1 MNHEL
6 ESSDGASAPK
16 PQPFRVGTWE
26 VDPRLNRIRGPG
38 GETRVEPKV
47 MKVLLRLARD
57 PGDPVGKD
65 ELLRDIWGV
74 ATEDVLSRAI
84 SHLRRAFSD
93 DAKNPQIIETVYKV
107 GHRLIA
113 DVARVRAQTMR
124 RLTAIMFTDMVGYTA
139 LMQEDESRATTL
151 RDRHRTVLREGIE
164 AHQGE
169 IVQFYGDGTLSV
181 FPSAVQAV
189 DAAVDIQRRFQL
201 DPPIPVRIGL
211 HIGDIIHDQ
220 DGVHGDGVNVAARV
234 QGLAVPGSVLISGGV
249 YEELKNHPR
258 LPTQALGDFELK
270 NVQTPLAIYAVAASA
285 LAVPS
290 PADLSSSGAQAKKSI
305 AVLPFVNMS
314 SDPENEY
321 FTDGITEEILNALVK
336 FDDLK
341 VTARTSSFVF
351 KGKHEDVREIGR
363 TLNVGAVLEGSVRK
377 AGNRVRITAQL
388 VDTADG
394 YHIFSN
400 SYDRVLEDIFAVQD
414 EIAHTI
420 ARELRVLFPV
430 AVAQAPT
437 MVRKPTESTE
447 AYSRYLRGL
456 HCWNQMTPN
465 TTQEALS
472 HFRDALALDPDF
484 ALAHT
489 GVARCYVLLG
499 TFGRLRSEEAYPAA
513 QEAARRAI
521 ELDPEI
527 AMGHVSLGLVR
538 LFYNWDLAGARSCLE
553 RAIELDP
560 GSAEARHWAGYCY
573 MASGH
578 FDEFLETAQ
587 VAASLDPLSLPAL
600 DTLGTAHLFV
610 GRPRDS
616 LIHYDRA
623 LEIDPTFRTAIE
635 GRAQAYDRLGE
646 HDRAIEEFLRY
657 RALTPGGVGGLGS
670 GAYFF
675 AQAGR
680 TEEALGYLAEL
691 EELERTSPELTLH
704 IDFISA
710 LVVLGRIDEAVERL
724 ERAIEARIGAVIF
737 VRHTFN
743 WENLRLDPRMDEI
756 LGAVGL

>member
-1 MNHEL
+1 MIVRCV
-6 ESSDGASAPK
+6 SSG
-16 PQPFRVGTWE
+16 
-26 VDPRLNRIRGPG
+26 PRLNRIRGPD

-107 GHRLIA
+107 GYRLIA
-113 DVARVRAQTMR
+113 DVARAGDQTMR

-139 LMQEDESRATTL
+139 LMQEDEFSATTL
-151 RDRHRTVLREGIE
+151 RDRHRTVLHESIE

-189 DAAVDIQRRFQL
+189 DAAVDIQRHFRL

-211 HIGDIIHDQ
+211 HIGDIVHDR

-258 LPTQALGDFELK
+258 LPTRALGDFELK
-270 NVQTPLAIYAVAASA
+270 NVQRPLSIHAVAAST

-290 PADLSSSGAQAKKSI
+290 PADLSSSGNRTKKSI

-314 SDPENEY
+314 SDLENEY
-321 FTDGITEEILNALVK
+321 FTDGITEEILNTLVK

-351 KGKHEDVREIGR
+351 KDKHEDVREIGR
-363 TLNVGAVLEGSVRK
+363 VLNVGAVLEGSVRK

-394 YHIFSN
+394 YHLFSN
-400 SYDRVLEDIFAVQD
+400 SYDRELEDIFAVQD
-414 EIAHTI
+414 EIARTI
-420 ARELRVLFPV
+420 AGELRVLFPV
-430 AVAQAPT
+430 VGTRKPT
-437 MVRKPTESTE
+437 IVRKPTESSE
-447 AYSRYLRGL
+447 AYSLYLRGL
-456 HCWNQMTPN
+456 HCWNQFTPDA
-465 TTQEALS
+465 TQEALS
-472 HFRDALALDPDF
+472 HFRDALALDSDF

-489 GVARCYVLLG
+489 GVARCYVHLG

-513 QEAARRAI
+513 QEAAQRAI
-521 ELDPEI
+521 ELNPEI
-527 AMGHVSLGLVR
+527 AMGHVALGLVR
-538 LFYNWDLAGARSCLE
+538 LFYDWDL
-553 RAIELDP
+553 
-560 GSAEARHWAGYCY
+560 AEARHWAGYCY

-600 DTLGTAHLFV
+600 DTLGTAHLHA
-610 GRPRDS
+610 GSPRDG

-635 GRAQAYDRLGE
+635 GRALAYDRLGE

-657 RALTPGGVGGLGS
+657 RALTPGGVGGLGT
-670 GAYFF
+670 GAYLF
-675 AQAGR
+675 ARAGR

-691 EELERTSPELTLH
+691 EELERSSPELTLH
-704 IDFISA
+704 FDFTVA
-710 LVVLGRIDEAVERL
+710 LTALDRIDEAVERL
-724 ERAIEARIGAVIF
+724 ERAIEARIGAVVF
-737 VRHTFN
+737 VRHSFAWDN
-743 WENLRLDPRMDEI
+743 FRLDPRMDEI
-756 LGAVGL
+756 LAAVGL